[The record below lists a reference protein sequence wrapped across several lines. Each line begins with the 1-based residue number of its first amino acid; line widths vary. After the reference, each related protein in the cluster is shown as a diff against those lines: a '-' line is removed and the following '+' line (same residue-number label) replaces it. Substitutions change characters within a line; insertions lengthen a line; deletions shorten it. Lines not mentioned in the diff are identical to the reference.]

1 MSFIR
6 LRNFVMTLGV
16 LILTA
21 CAHSV
26 DVKYSSPAERPILI
40 KEQPWKA
47 NQYIVIAYHDV
58 ADEGV
63 DQRFMAV
70 RTRALNEHFVWL
82 RENGY
87 HPVSVDDILAAGS
100 GGKPLPDRAVLLT
113 FDDGYSS
120 FYHRVYPLLKAYGW
134 PAVLAPVG
142 RWLDTPEDQPV
153 DFSGVQVLRN
163 HFLTWQQV
171 GEMAQSGLVEIGAH
185 TYDLHKGIQANPQ
198 GNREPAAVTRH
209 YFPESKRYETRDEY
223 RQRFAHDTDL
233 ITKRIVDATG
243 KKPRVWVW
251 PYGAISGDALS
262 IVKQRGYQMALTLGS
277 GPASADSPYNV
288 PRILI
293 NNNPDVQQFA
303 LLVSYAR
310 EPEVIRVAHIDLDYV
325 YDTDK
330 VQQSRNVDALVQR
343 VADLRI
349 NTVYL
354 QAFSDPKGDGNVQSL
369 YFPNRWM
376 PVREDLFNHV
386 AWQLASR
393 ALVRVYAWM
402 PVLAFDMDD
411 ETLQRVERIDSE
423 SGQRSI
429 NHSQYR
435 RLSLWDAEARGRIT
449 DIYEDL
455 SSYAMFSGILFHDD
469 AVLADDEDASH
480 QAIQAYQEAGFPGTI
495 DDIRRDPQLTARWT
509 RFKSKALTDFTLDL
523 AARVHE
529 IRGPQVQTARNIFAL
544 PAIEPE
550 SEAWFSQ
557 NLDDFLAAYDWVAP
571 MAMPLMENVAS
582 RDSDVWLQKLVQEV
596 ARRPGALNKTV
607 FELQARD
614 WRVPGEPWLDTA
626 QLVKWMTVLQLN
638 GAQNYGYYPDDF
650 LNNSPEL
657 ESIRPMIS
665 SEWYPLP

>member
-6 LRNFVMTLGV
+6 LRNLLILLGV
-16 LILTA
+16 LTIAA
-21 CAHSV
+21 CGHSV
-26 DVKYSSPAERPILI
+26 DVKYLPPEERPIPV
-40 KEQPWKA
+40 KEQAWKT

-58 ADEGV
+58 ADGGA

-70 RTRALNEHFVWL
+70 RTSALNEHFVWL
-82 RENGY
+82 REHGY
-87 HPVSVDDILAAGS
+87 HPVSVDDILAAGA

-142 RWLDTPEDQPV
+142 RWLDTPENQPV
-153 DFSGVQVLRN
+153 DFSGVQIPRN

-171 GEMAQSGLVEIGAH
+171 REMSQSGLIEVGAH
-185 TYDLHKGIQANPQ
+185 TYDLHHGILANPQ
-198 GNREPAAVTRH
+198 GNLEPATVTRR

-223 RQRFAHDTDL
+223 RKRVAHDTDL
-233 ITKRIVDATG
+233 ITKKVTDAAG

-251 PYGAISGDALS
+251 PYGAASGEALS
-262 IVKQRGYQMALTLGS
+262 IIKQSGYQLALTLGD
-277 GPASADSPYNV
+277 GVASVDSPYNV

-293 NNNPDVQQFA
+293 NNNPDVEQFA
-303 LLVSYAR
+303 LLVSEVR

-330 VQQSRNVDALVQR
+330 AQQSRNIDALIQR

-354 QAFSDPKGDGNVQSL
+354 QAFSDPQGDGNVQSL

-411 ETLQRVERIDSE
+411 ETLQRVERIDTE

-429 NHSQYR
+429 NPRQYR
-435 RLSLWDAEARGRIT
+435 RLSLWDREARRRIT

-455 SSYAMFSGILFHDD
+455 SSYAMFNGILFHDD
-469 AVLADDEDASH
+469 AVLAEDEDASH
-480 QAIQAYQEAGFPGTI
+480 PAMRAYREAGFPDSI
-495 DDIRRDPQLTARWT
+495 AQIRRDPQLTARWT
-509 RFKSKALTDFTLDL
+509 RFKSKALTDFTLEL
-523 AARVHE
+523 AQRVYD
-529 IRGPQVQTARNIFAL
+529 IRGPQIHTARNIFAL
-544 PAIEPE
+544 PIIEPE

-557 NLDDFLAAYDWVAP
+557 NLDDFLSAYDWVAP
-571 MAMPLMENVAS
+571 MAMPLMENIAPE
-582 RDSDVWLQKLVQEV
+582 DSDAWLQQLVQEV
-596 ARRPGALNKTV
+596 ALRPGALNKTV

-614 WRVPGEPWLDTA
+614 WRIAGEPWLNTA
-626 QLVKWMTVLQLN
+626 QLVKWMTVLQHN
-638 GAQNYGYYPDDF
+638 GAKSYGYYPDDF

-657 ESIRPMIS
+657 ERIRPMIS
-665 SEWYPLP
+665 AEWYPLP